1 MTIKKHIKFNHMHII
16 IMCLYYISEHNLRA
30 LLINRTVRKATE
42 YEHKEYERVRSSLG
56 AIGDIFH
63 TEPIR

>member
-1 MTIKKHIKFNHMHII
+1 
-16 IMCLYYISEHNLRA
+16 MCLYYISEHNLRA

-56 AIGDIFH
+56 VIGDIFH